1 MIVAGKVV
9 AYDNSS
15 AAYSRMVVAIGMS
28 SKLSASVLLQFQ
40 LVVDP
45 TNTAF
50 YITTL
55 ELLHKLR
62 STLTEY
68 TRVQQGPFWN

>member
-40 LVVDP
+40 LVVEHSP
-45 TNTAF
+45 MSLGF
-50 YITTL
+50 GSPCSVPGFVPVEI
-55 ELLHKLR
+55 
-62 STLTEY
+62 
-68 TRVQQGPFWN
+68 Q